1 MAATLCYMN
10 FRTGFVEDKAL
21 IKEVL
26 TEKIGKKFKIAYG
39 SLANT
44 GRECTPVHVMFTNK
58 YDTRML
64 CRIED
69 TEVYELLFCNQ
80 LMELPIK
87 DNPLPKCTMKVA
99 PLTFDEVKSYL
110 NSVIRLVERKPR
122 EWARRDMIKR
132 MLRADDVDRIPCNHC
147 PPFNSHLFS
156 KKRIIQYQTEIKTRP
171 ACPFG
176 GYVDFTR
183 FSEGI
188 CTNNRC
194 FHCIPTQYFWNRNK
208 RVKIFEKFWEWMKH
222 GMCNSCY
229 YVRMNT
235 LKKQWY
241 GNDVKLAATVFN
253 SARAKA
259 ILKTSNIPKDND
271 DRGWV
276 TSDEDSDP
284 ESVSSVDS
292 DPEHFELFEE
302 YFPTPRL
309 VEPITLEEFQERP

>member
-10 FRTGFVEDKAL
+10 FRTGCVVDKPL
-21 IKEVL
+21 IKVAL
-26 TEKIGKKFKIAYG
+26 TEMLGKKFKIANG
-39 SLANT
+39 SLGNT
-44 GRECTPVHVMFTNK
+44 GCECTPVHVMFTNK

-80 LMELPIK
+80 LMELPIP
-87 DNPLPKCTMKVA
+87 DDPLPKCTMKVA
-99 PLTFDEVKSYL
+99 PLTYDEVKSYL
-110 NSVIRLVERKPR
+110 NCVIRLVERNPK
-122 EWARRDMIKR
+122 EWARRDVIKR
-132 MLRADDVDRIPCNHC
+132 MLRNDNFNVSCNHC

-156 KKRIIQYQTEIKTRP
+156 KKRIIQYQTEIKTRT

-194 FHCIPTQYFWNRNK
+194 FHCIPAQHFWNRSK
-208 RVKIFEKFWEWMKH
+208 RDKIFEKFWEWMKH
-222 GMCNSCY
+222 GFCNSCY

-241 GNDVKLAATVFN
+241 GNDVKLAATVFD
-253 SARAKA
+253 SDRAKV
-259 ILKTSNIPKDND
+259 ILKQSNIPKDNE
-271 DRGWV
+271 DRAWV
-276 TSDEDSDP
+276 TSDDDSDA
-284 ESVSSVDS
+284 ESISSVDS
-292 DPEHFELFEE
+292 EPEHLEYFQE
-302 YFPTPRL
+302 YFPSPRM
-309 VEPITLEEFQERP
+309 VEPATLEDFQERP